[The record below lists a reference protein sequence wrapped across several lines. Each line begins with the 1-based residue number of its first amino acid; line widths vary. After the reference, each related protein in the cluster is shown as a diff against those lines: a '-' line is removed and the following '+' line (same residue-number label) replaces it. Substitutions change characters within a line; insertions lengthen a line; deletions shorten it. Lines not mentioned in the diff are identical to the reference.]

1 MTKIE
6 DRSLKLDK
14 EQFDLVENIQHVIND
29 FGNESLNNKIQL
41 VFTRPPQKEPIFI
54 NADKVRISEVISN
67 LLGNAIKFTRK
78 EAGRHITINAEMKN
92 SEANVSIKDTGSG
105 ISPEIKPKLFSK
117 FVTDSPGGTGIGLF
131 ISKSIIEAHGG
142 RIWADNNADGKGATF
157 AFSLPLNE
165 FTLPD
170 NW

>member
-1 MTKIE
+1 M
-6 DRSLKLDK
+6 
-14 EQFDLVENIQHVIND
+14 
-29 FGNESLNNKIQL
+29 
-41 VFTRPPQKEPIFI
+41 
-54 NADKVRISEVISN
+54 
-67 LLGNAIKFTRK
+67 LGNAIKFTRE
-78 EAGRHITINAEMKN
+78 EAGRNITINAEMKN

-105 ISPEIKPKLFSK
+105 ISSEIKPKLLSK

-165 FTLPD
+165 FALPD